1 MNIRILTS
9 AAAGLTLLALACP
22 TAALAKDSAVI
33 DFGTKNT
40 TARVQV
46 IAQDGGGDTGGGES
60 DDSACVQSNNTAN
73 EVLDAA
79 GAAFEE
85 NDMEFGF
92 ALLDLV
98 DAIEADAAAEGCT
111 IRYT

>member
-1 MNIRILTS
+1 MNIRILTAS
-9 AAAGLTLLALACP
+9 AAGLTLFALACP

-40 TARVQV
+40 AARVLV
-46 IAQDGGGDTGGGES
+46 IAQDGGGDTGGES

-85 NDMEFGF
+85 NDMEYGF

-111 IRYT
+111 IKYT